1 MTADDADAG
10 VGAAGVVVAA
20 SFAYIG
26 AGPAA
31 FAEYPT
37 TGTRVRSASRVAVVL
52 GPFVL
57 LGDSA
62 VGRIRGWAL
71 RIEDNTAAE
80 PGDTGRPQLIPRLGF
95 GRNALRSYLR
105 TEVGSCYR
113 GGVSDVDVW
122 SRWFYGRNYSIRLA
136 FFFFPCAVVSLA
148 GSAIIVFSS
157 TFVRMRAPGKY
168 TVVSP
173 YEFSYDEPNLMTI
186 YTPHSNQHT
195 EHIV

>member
-1 MTADDADAG
+1 MTADDANAG

-105 TEVGSCYR
+105 TEVESYYR

-136 FFFFPCAVVSLA
+136 FFFLSLCSRFACWVCHHSLFKYLRSHA
-148 GSAIIVFSS
+148 GSWQ
-157 TFVRMRAPGKY
+157 
-168 TVVSP
+168 
-173 YEFSYDEPNLMTI
+173 I
-186 YTPHSNQHT
+186 YGRFP
-195 EHIV
+195 V